1 MLKEF
6 NFAKKEEIQCVP
18 FLLKIILLQPVNTKT
33 KYFMDAVGN
42 IILADGNLNTKTI
55 AAPDNF
61 ISGNFALVN
70 GDDTTD
76 ILFLED
82 TYLKAKNLQGKSL
95 FVAEIDSVY
104 NHIVSFNFNEQSYFG
119 VVSASNSLLLFDEN
133 GKITE
138 GFPIVASADFLI
150 DDLTRNG
157 DKMLVT
163 CVDNAVITYRIK

>member
-1 MLKEF
+1 M
-6 NFAKKEEIQCVP
+6 
-18 FLLKIILLQPVNTKT
+18 
-33 KYFMDAVGN
+33 
-42 IILADGNLNTKTI
+42 
-55 AAPDNF
+55 
-61 ISGNFALVN
+61 VN

-104 NHIVSFNFNEQSYFG
+104 NQIVSFNFNERSYFG

-163 CVDNAVITYRIK
+163 CVDNAVITYSIK